1 MEYRYRLTYLLTDD
15 PTNFGRSFGSRK
27 HPEPDREEKEPIP
40 MPRYRVDAEPHRNH
54 AVAPPRITSTGSPE
68 WRTTFSVTLPSTQ
81 RFTPD
86 LPCVHIVI
94 SALGVLRA

>member
-1 MEYRYRLTYLLTDD
+1 MGSLIAVAPGRKNIPAGVLWFWDFIPTD
-15 PTNFGRSFGSRK
+15 K
-27 HPEPDREEKEPIP
+27 IA
-40 MPRYRVDAEPHRNH
+40 RYRVDAEPQRNH

-94 SALGVLRA
+94 SALGLFRA

>member
-1 MEYRYRLTYLLTDD
+1 MEYRYLLTYLLTDD

-40 MPRYRVDAEPHRNH
+40 MPRYRVDAEPHRSH